1 MHSASNVKKCRWNI
15 HSKNNTNEMDEIKSL
30 FDLRQNWQIQF
41 NGRKLIIK
49 KNRMNYILDL

>member
-1 MHSASNVKKCRWNI
+1 
-15 HSKNNTNEMDEIKSL
+15 MDEIKSL